1 VHQAINKNDQQ
12 PRVILASY
20 SDTTIRVYQAYND
33 SIADSAIANGSFVSP
48 PFKLTRMTWIKPS
61 FLWMMYRSGWG
72 DKDSGQ
78 SRILAID
85 MSRDGFEWALSHSSL
100 ATNSYGFFSSEK
112 EFKEHLRSQ
121 PVRVQ
126 WDPDRDL
133 FLNALPRRAI
143 QIGLSGEAVER
154 YVGDWIVELTDITS
168 ECRDIKQL
176 VDRNQLDE
184 AQTHLPAETPY
195 PLPPE
200 TAHRIAVLD

>member
-1 VHQAINKNDQQ
+1 
-12 PRVILASY
+12 
-20 SDTTIRVYQAYND
+20 
-33 SIADSAIANGSFVSP
+33 
-48 PFKLTRMTWIKPS
+48 
-61 FLWMMYRSGWG
+61 MMYRSGWG

-85 MSRDGFEWALSHSSL
+85 ITRDGFEWALNHSCL
-100 ATNSYGFFSSEK
+100 ATNAYGFFSSEK
-112 EFKEHLRSQ
+112 AFKDHLRSQ

-154 YVGDWIVELTDITS
+154 YVSDWIVELSDITN
-168 ECRDIKQL
+168 ECRHIKQL

-184 AQTHLPAETPY
+184 AQTHLPAETPFR
-195 PLPPE
+195 LSPE
-200 TAHRIAVLD
+200 LAKRIAVLD